1 MNKLSI
7 FLLSIF
13 ILSHIPYRAVIQ
25 TMQEQPIEF
34 GWTRM
39 KCIRENIA
47 GR

>member
-7 FLLSIF
+7 FCF
-13 ILSHIPYRAVIQ
+13 YFYLSHIPYRAVIQ